1 MFSSDDFS
9 GGPLD
14 PSVWTVEGPAGVS
27 ASTGASATD
36 AYLELV
42 TPDGNYDAWKINNS
56 ARAMQDIADEDFQV
70 EARFLTTPT
79 ERFQLQGILVEQ
91 DAGNWVRFD
100 TYSDGNVLRVFAGV
114 TVDGSSSSRVRA
126 VIPAGEAQYLRV
138 DRAGDVWTYE
148 YSADGISW
156 TTAVSF
162 THALNATSA
171 GVFAGNTAQ
180 AAGYTA
186 QVDYFEVAGDPIADE
201 DGSITP
207 ANTAPVAQND
217 NYLLAPDGSLTVDAG
232 GGVLSNDSDPDGDPL
247 TVSLETQAA
256 SGTVSLNADGSFS
269 YTPDAGASGS
279 DSFRYTLSDG
289 TDSVTATV
297 TLTASGPGG
306 GPIAQ
311 DAPVLTTGTP
321 VFSKVIV
328 STAMPLTHVGLGAD
342 FDGDGDIDVVATSE
356 QNDSVVWFENDG
368 AENFTAHVIDTAL
381 ESSYPA
387 SVADLDQDG
396 DPDILAGGYRD
407 DLYVWYE
414 NDGSGSFQRHTI
426 AAKDGAHFIE
436 AADMDGDG
444 DLDLVTASQDSNTIA
459 WYENDGAQNFTERVL
474 DSNAIEAKTAVS
486 IDIDTDGDLDI
497 LAASH
502 GDDTVALY
510 VNDGSQNF
518 TKQVVDNTADGA
530 YYVTAADLNG
540 DGLIDLAAA
549 AKLNNLVIGYFNTG
563 SGFTRTVLANN
574 VGGVRSVIAEDVDND
589 GDIDL
594 LAASVN
600 DNSVRFLE
608 NNGSGVF
615 GAITIDSNAVGAYTP
630 MPADVNQDGLVDV
643 IAASKTDATVAVLL
657 QHREQS
663 AVMNAGETLAI
674 DAALLSATDTEQSA
688 AELVYTVVTA
698 PALGVLRLN
707 GTDLAAGGSF
717 TQADVNQGLVSFA
730 TTAGTEGLDGF
741 ELGLSDGISAPAKVV
756 FDFTIG
762 TPASGSGLVS
772 DDFAGGSLDPAVWSI
787 EGPAG
792 VSANLA
798 SNASDAY
805 LELVTPNGDYDAWKT
820 NNSARAMQD
829 IADEDF
835 QAEARF
841 LTTPADRFQ
850 LQGLLVEQDADNWV
864 RFDTY
869 SDGSVLRIFAAVT
882 VNGSSSSRISTV
894 IQPGD
899 AQYLRVDRA
908 GDTWTYE
915 YSADGSNWTTG
926 GSFTH
931 ALNATSAGVFAG
943 NTAQATG
950 YTAQVDYF
958 EVAHDP
964 IADEDGSIT
973 PGNQAPQAADDGLA
987 VVLDTA
993 LVIGEATLLS
1003 NDGDPDGD
1011 PITFDSFTNP
1021 SNGTLADNGDG
1032 TLTYTPN
1039 AGYEGPDSF
1048 TYTISDDSGLTD
1060 TAAVNLT
1067 VSAPGNQA
1075 PQAADDGLAVVLD
1088 TALVID
1094 EAALLSNDSDP
1105 DGDPITFD
1113 SFTNPSNGTLT
1124 DNGDGTLTYTPDA
1137 GYEGPDSFTYTVS
1150 DDSGLTDTATVN
1162 LTVSAPAA
1170 GSGLVSDDFSG
1181 AALDPA
1187 VWSIEGPAGVSANLG
1202 VAGTEAYLEL
1212 VTPDGNFDAWK
1223 INNSARAMQDIAD
1236 EDFQVEA
1243 RFLTTPADRFQLQG
1257 ILVEQDAGNWMRFDT
1272 YSDGSVLRVFAGVT
1286 VNGSSSSRVKAVIPA
1301 GEAEYLRV
1309 NRAGDTWTYEYSAD
1323 GSSWTTAV
1331 SFTHALNATSAGVFA
1346 GNTAQAAGYT
1356 AQVDYFEVASDP
1368 ITGEDNQTPQAADDA
1383 LAAAMDTP
1391 LVIDTGD
1398 LLANDS
1404 DPDGDPISITALG
1417 SPANGTLAD
1426 NGDGTLTY
1434 TPDAGYE
1441 GPDSFTYTI
1450 SDGSLSDTA
1459 TVNLT
1464 VSAPLPDSGL
1474 VSDDFSGGTLD
1485 PAVWTVEGPAG
1496 VAAGLGASATD
1507 AYLELITPDGN
1518 FDAWKTNNSARAMQD
1533 IADEDF
1539 QAEARFL
1546 TTPTDRF
1553 QMQGILVEQDAGNW
1567 VRFDTYSDGSV
1578 LRVFAGVTVNGSS
1591 SSRVNAT
1598 IQAGDAQY
1606 LRVDRAGDTWTY
1618 EYSADGSSWTTAV
1631 SFTHALN
1638 ATSAGVFA
1646 GNTAQATGYTA
1657 QVDYFEVAGDPIAD
1671 EDGSITPGNQ
1681 APQAADDGLA
1691 VVLDTA
1697 LVIGEATL
1705 LSNDGD
1711 PDGDPITFDSFTN
1724 PSNGTLADNG
1734 DGTLTYTPDAG
1745 YEGPDSFT
1753 YTISD
1758 DSGLTDTATV
1768 NLTVSAPGNQA
1779 PQAADDGLAVVLDTA
1794 LVIDEAALLSNDSD
1808 PDGDP
1813 ITFDSFTNPSNGTL
1827 TDNGDGTL
1835 TYTPDAGYE
1844 GPDSFT
1850 YTVSDDSGLT
1860 DTATVNLTVSAP
1872 AAGSGLVSDDFAG
1885 GTLDPAVWTVEGPAG
1900 VAAGLGANATDAYLE
1915 LITPDGNFDA
1925 WKTNNSARAMQDIAD
1940 EDFQAEAR
1948 FLTTPTDRFQMQGIL
1963 VEQDAGNWVRF
1974 DTYSD
1979 GSVLRVFAGVT
1990 VNGSS
1995 SSRVNA
2001 TIQAGDAQYLRVDR
2015 AGDVWTYEYS
2025 ADGSSW
2031 TTAVSFTHA
2040 LNATSAGVFAGNT
2053 GLAAGYTAQVDYFE
2067 VASDPIADEDGSFTP
2082 VNTAPDAVDDIR
2094 FTDIGASLV
2103 IATSGLLANDSDPD
2117 GDPITFGSF
2126 TNPANGTLTDNGDGT
2141 LTYTPDAGY
2150 EGPDSFTYT
2159 ISDDGGLSDTAA
2171 VNVAVGPVID
2181 VWYGP
2186 TQTFGQPGVP
2196 QTWVNIL
2203 GDVFDEGLVS
2213 LSYTLNGGAERSL
2226 SVGPDQRRLEKAG
2239 DFNIDIAY
2247 AELDPTAADDVVS
2260 IIARYDNGAT
2270 YTQDVTIQYE
2280 GGSDWDPNYS
2290 IDWSAVTN
2298 IQDVAQVVDG
2308 NWMLTG
2314 DGVRP
2319 DELGFDR
2326 FIALGDDTW
2335 DFFEARVAVTPHD
2348 MSIVGGLFGFGLWW
2362 NGHTDDSAIQ
2372 WQPLR
2377 GFTPSEFL
2385 FYNQHTGTPHFEI
2398 FPNTGDTN
2406 YALAEGTRFNF
2417 LMRVEQSGTFDRTYK
2432 MKVWEEGTAEPV
2444 DWLMD
2449 LTIGYDDPIT
2459 GSFAL
2464 VTHHYDIEFHDIDIT
2479 EIEGG
2484 DVTIGDDTA
2493 EVLAAVEET
2502 ALLPGLGELDVFT
2515 GNGGDDVFVFGE
2527 NGTVYYD
2534 DGDGATSG
2542 GDDYG
2547 YVWDFTAGDKVRL
2560 AGTSSDYVL
2569 TEDAAGLPG
2578 GTAIW
2583 LAGSGGDQDELIG
2596 VISNVYGLSL
2606 TGDAFEFSVLV

>member
-9 GGPLD
+9 GGALD
-14 PSVWTVEGPAGVS
+14 PAVWSVEGPAGV
-27 ASTGASATD
+27 AAGVGVNATD

-42 TPDGNYDAWKINNS
+42 TPDGNYDAWKTNNS
-56 ARAMQDIADEDFQV
+56 ARAMQAIADEDFQV

-79 ERFQLQGILVEQ
+79 DRFQLQGILVEQ

-114 TVDGSSSSRVRA
+114 TVNGASSSRVNA

-162 THALNATSA
+162 THALTASSA

-207 ANTAPVAQND
+207 VNTAPVAQND
-217 NYLLAPDGSLTVDAG
+217 NYLLAPDGSLTVDAAS
-232 GGVLSNDSDPDGDPL
+232 GVLGNDSDPDGDPL
-247 TVSLETQAA
+247 TVSLETPAA
-256 SGTVSLNADGSFS
+256 NGTVALNADGSFS

-279 DSFRYTLSDG
+279 DSFSYTLSDG

-297 TLTASGPGG
+297 TLAASGPGG
-306 GPIAQ
+306 GAIVQ

-368 AENFTAHVIDTAL
+368 AENFTAHAVDNAL

-407 DLYVWYE
+407 DLFVWYE

-444 DLDLVTASQDSNTIA
+444 DLDLVTASQDSHTIA

-474 DSNAIEAKTAVS
+474 DSNAVEAKTAVA
-486 IDIDTDGDLDI
+486 IDIDGDGDLDV

-510 VNDGSQNF
+510 VNGGSQNF
-518 TKQVVDNTADGA
+518 TKQVIDNTANGA

-540 DGLIDLAAA
+540 DGLTDIAAA
-549 AKLNNLVIGYFNTG
+549 AKLSNQVIGYFNTG

-574 VGGVRSVIAEDVDND
+574 AGGVRSVIAEDVDND

-615 GAITIDSNAVGAYTP
+615 GAITIDGNAVGAYTP
-630 MPADVNQDGLVDV
+630 TPEDVNQDGLVDV

-663 AVMNAGETLAI
+663 AALNAGETLAI
-674 DAALLSATDTEQSA
+674 DASLLSATDTEQSA
-688 AELVYTVVTA
+688 SELVYTVVSA
-698 PALGVLRLN
+698 PALGALRLN
-707 GTDLAAGGSF
+707 GIDLAAGGSF

-730 TTAGTEGLDGF
+730 TPAGTDGLDGF
-741 ELGLSDGISAPAKVV
+741 ELGLSDGLSAPAKVV
-756 FDFTIG
+756 FGFTIG

-772 DDFAGGSLDPAVWSI
+772 DDFAGGSLDPAVWSV

-798 SNASDAY
+798 SNA
-805 LELVTPNGDYDAWKT
+805 
-820 NNSARAMQD
+820 
-829 IADEDF
+829 
-835 QAEARF
+835 
-841 LTTPADRFQ
+841 
-850 LQGLLVEQDADNWV
+850 
-864 RFDTY
+864 
-869 SDGSVLRIFAAVT
+869 
-882 VNGSSSSRISTV
+882 
-894 IQPGD
+894 
-899 AQYLRVDRA
+899 
-908 GDTWTYE
+908 
-915 YSADGSNWTTG
+915 
-926 GSFTH
+926 
-931 ALNATSAGVFAG
+931 
-943 NTAQATG
+943 
-950 YTAQVDYF
+950 
-958 EVAHDP
+958 
-964 IADEDGSIT
+964 
-973 PGNQAPQAADDGLA
+973 
-987 VVLDTA
+987 
-993 LVIGEATLLS
+993 
-1003 NDGDPDGD
+1003 
-1011 PITFDSFTNP
+1011 
-1021 SNGTLADNGDG
+1021 
-1032 TLTYTPN
+1032 
-1039 AGYEGPDSF
+1039 
-1048 TYTISDDSGLTD
+1048 TD
-1060 TAAVNLT
+1060 
-1067 VSAPGNQA
+1067 
-1075 PQAADDGLAVVLD
+1075 
-1088 TALVID
+1088 
-1094 EAALLSNDSDP
+1094 
-1105 DGDPITFD
+1105 
-1113 SFTNPSNGTLT
+1113 
-1124 DNGDGTLTYTPDA
+1124 
-1137 GYEGPDSFTYTVS
+1137 
-1150 DDSGLTDTATVN
+1150 
-1162 LTVSAPAA
+1162 
-1170 GSGLVSDDFSG
+1170 
-1181 AALDPA
+1181 
-1187 VWSIEGPAGVSANLG
+1187 
-1202 VAGTEAYLEL
+1202 AYLEL
-1212 VTPDGNFDAWK
+1212 VTPDGNYDAWK
-1223 INNSARAMQDIAD
+1223 TNNAARAMQDIAD

-1243 RFLTTPADRFQLQG
+1243 RFLSTPTDRFQLQG
-1257 ILVEQDAGNWMRFDT
+1257 ILVEQDAGNWVRFDT
-1272 YSDGSVLRVFAGVT
+1272 YSDGNVLRIFAAVT
-1286 VNGSSSSRVKAVIPA
+1286 VNGSSSSRIKTVIQP
-1301 GEAEYLRV
+1301 GDAEYLRV
-1309 NRAGDTWTYEYSAD
+1309 DRAGDVWTYEYSAD
-1323 GSSWTTAV
+1323 GSNWTTGG

-1368 ITGEDNQTPQAADDA
+1368 I
-1383 LAAAMDTP
+1383 
-1391 LVIDTGD
+1391 
-1398 LLANDS
+1398 
-1404 DPDGDPISITALG
+1404 
-1417 SPANGTLAD
+1417 
-1426 NGDGTLTY
+1426 
-1434 TPDAGYE
+1434 
-1441 GPDSFTYTI
+1441 
-1450 SDGSLSDTA
+1450 
-1459 TVNLT
+1459 
-1464 VSAPLPDSGL
+1464 
-1474 VSDDFSGGTLD
+1474 
-1485 PAVWTVEGPAG
+1485 
-1496 VAAGLGASATD
+1496 
-1507 AYLELITPDGN
+1507 
-1518 FDAWKTNNSARAMQD
+1518 
-1533 IADEDF
+1533 
-1539 QAEARFL
+1539 
-1546 TTPTDRF
+1546 
-1553 QMQGILVEQDAGNW
+1553 
-1567 VRFDTYSDGSV
+1567 
-1578 LRVFAGVTVNGSS
+1578 
-1591 SSRVNAT
+1591 
-1598 IQAGDAQY
+1598 
-1606 LRVDRAGDTWTY
+1606 
-1618 EYSADGSSWTTAV
+1618 
-1631 SFTHALN
+1631 
-1638 ATSAGVFA
+1638 
-1646 GNTAQATGYTA
+1646 
-1657 QVDYFEVAGDPIAD
+1657 AD
-1671 EDGSITPGNQ
+1671 EDGSFTPVNQ
-1681 APQAADDGLA
+1681 APDAVDDGLA
-1691 VVLDTA
+1691 VVA
-1697 LVIGEATL
+1697 
-1705 LSNDGD
+1705 
-1711 PDGDPITFDSFTN
+1711 
-1724 PSNGTLADNG
+1724 
-1734 DGTLTYTPDAG
+1734 
-1745 YEGPDSFT
+1745 
-1753 YTISD
+1753 
-1758 DSGLTDTATV
+1758 
-1768 NLTVSAPGNQA
+1768 
-1779 PQAADDGLAVVLDTA
+1779 DTA

-1813 ITFDSFTNPSNGTL
+1813 ITFGSFTAPANGTLTDNGDGTLTYTPNAGYEGADSFTYTISDDSGLTDTATVSLTVAAPGNQAPQAADDALAVVTDTALVIDEAALLSNDSDPDGDPVTFGSFTAPSNGTL

-1835 TYTPDAGYE
+1835 TYTPNAGYE

-1850 YTVSDDSGLT
+1850 YTISDDSGLS
-1860 DTATVNLTVSAP
+1860 DTATVSLTVSAP

-1900 VAAGLGANATDAYLE
+1900 VAAGLGASATDAYLE
-1915 LITPDGNFDA
+1915 LITPDGNYDAWKTNNAARAMQAIADEDFQVEARFLSTPADRFQLQGILVEQDAGNWVRFDTYSDGNVLRIFAAVTVNGSSSSRIKTVIQPGDAEYLRVDRAGDVWTYEYSADGSNWTTGGSFTHALNATSAGVFAGNTAQAAGYTAQVDYFEVASDPIADEDGSFTPVNQAPDAVDDGLAVVADTALVIDEAALLSNDSDPDGDPITFGSFTAPANGTLTDNGDGTLTYTPNAGYEGADSFTYTISDDGGLSDTATVTLTVAAPGNQAPQAADDALAVVTDTALVIDEAALLSNDSDPDGDPVTFGSFTAPSNGTLTDNGDGTLTYTPNAGYEGPDSFTYTISDDSGLSDTATVSLTVAAPAAGSGLVSDDFAGGALDPAVWTVEGPAGVAAGLGASATDAYLELITPDGNYDA

-1940 EDFQAEAR
+1940 EDFQVEAR
-1948 FLTTPTDRFQMQGIL
+1948 FLTTPTDRFQLQGIL

-1979 GSVLRVFAGVT
+1979 GSNLRVFAGVT

-2001 TIQAGDAQYLRVDR
+2001 VIPGSAEYLRVDR

-2040 LNATSAGVFAGNT
+2040 LNASSAGVFAGNT

-2094 FTDIGASLV
+2094 FTDLDTALV
-2103 IATSGLLANDSDPD
+2103 VATSGLLANDSDPD

-2126 TNPANGTLTDNGDGT
+2126 TAPANGTLTDNGDGT
-2141 LTYTPDAGY
+2141 LTYTPNAGY
-2150 EGPDSFTYT
+2150 EGPDSFTYM

-2247 AELDPTAADDVVS
+2247 AELDPAAADDVVS

-2290 IDWSAVTN
+2290 IDWSTVTN
-2298 IQDVAQVVDG
+2298 IQDAAQIVDG

-2319 DELGFDR
+2319 KELGFDR
-2326 FIALGDDTW
+2326 FITLGDDNW

-2362 NGHTDDSAIQ
+2362 NGHTDDSPIQ

-2417 LMRVEQSGTFDRTYK
+2417 LMRVEQSGTFDRSYK

-2449 LTIGYDDPIT
+2449 LVIGYDDPVT

-2493 EVLAAVEET
+2493 EVLAAVDET
-2502 ALLPGLGELDVFT
+2502 APLPGLGELDVFT
-2515 GNGGDDVFVFGE
+2515 GNGGADVFVFGD

-2534 DGDGATSG
+2534 DGNGATSG
-2542 GDDYG
+2542 EDDYG

-2569 TEDAAGLPG
+2569 TEDAAGLPS

-2596 VISNVYGLSL
+2596 VLHNVYGLNL
-2606 TGDAFEFSVLV
+2606 TGDAFEFAVLV